1 MIESRT
7 LRCPRHLGMI
17 LAGAAIVALF
27 GVVAVDKAR
36 GGAGLPA
43 YAAGAVCSL
52 LALGALPMLR
62 TRMILRGDA
71 LTLVWGYGRHR
82 LAWTDI
88 VEISA
93 DAHHGF
99 WLLHVRTEDHERV
112 AAFFP
117 VRLASIPVDQGTH
130 LREPSGDA
138 PYGLYRLHAELWEE
152 WRRHVPA
159 PRGRAEARP
168 MERSPAGPSWCHD
181 DQHAPPR

>member
-43 YAAGAVCSL
+43 YAAGAVCFL

-130 LREPSGDA
+130 LRALGRHALQALQA
-138 PYGLYRLHAELWEE
+138 P
-152 WRRHVPA
+152 RRALGGMAAPRPR
-159 PRGRAEARP
+159 PRGRLRPARW
-168 MERSPAGPSWCHD
+168 SD
-181 DQHAPPR
+181 PRWAILVP